1 MLDLQCVDGDTAMKI
16 GVLAMQG
23 DFEEHCI
30 ILKRLG
36 VETCEVRL
44 PADLDGLDGLILP
57 GGESTTIGKLVR
69 EYGLEQPLRDLAQ
82 SRPMW
87 GTCGGLIFMA
97 RDVGTDQPVLGI
109 MDMVVERNAFGRQVD
124 SFEDDIEILGIEGGP
139 VHAVF
144 IRAPVI
150 AGVGSGVEILS
161 RLRDGRIVAV
171 RNGHLIATAFHPEL
185 TDDYR
190 MHKYFLGVVAGE
202 DAGA

>member
-36 VETCEVRL
+36 VESCEVRL

-57 GGESTTIGKLVR
+57 GGESTTIGKLAR

-124 SFEDDIEILGIEGGP
+124 SFEEDIEILGIEGGP

-150 AGVGSGVEILS
+150 AGVGPGVEILS

-190 MHKYFLGVVAGE
+190 MHRYFLGIAAGE
-202 DAGA
+202 DASA